1 MTEAAR
7 IRSVANQ
14 FAFAGEFAR
23 AERWGSGHIQE
34 SYCVEC
40 NADGAPRRYLL
51 QRINQAVFHDVPA
64 LMENI
69 RRVTEHVAEHV
80 KGQPDAERRVLRL
93 VATHDRRLWHEEPG
107 GACWR
112 AYQMI
117 QGTWSF
123 EAVESPEQA
132 FEAARAFGE
141 FQAMLADLP
150 PPRLAET
157 IPDFHN
163 TPKRLAALEQTVAQ
177 DAVGRVASAQVE
189 IEFAL
194 ARRELAAVL
203 VQGGLPERIVHND
216 TKLSNVLFDE
226 ASGRALCVID
236 LDTVMPGMAPCDFGD
251 MARTATCSAAE
262 DERDLT
268 KVAMQLPLFEA
279 LLRGYVSAASGFLT
293 HGETAVLGAAG
304 KVITYEQGI
313 RFLTDYLAGDRY
325 YRVHREG
332 QNLDRCRTQFALLAS
347 MEHQEAA
354 MERLV
359 RAICV

>member
-1 MTEAAR
+1 MTDATP
-7 IRSVANQ
+7 IRSVGSQ

-51 QRINQAVFHDVPA
+51 QRINQSVFHDVPA

-69 RRVTEHVAEHV
+69 RRVTEHVAKRV
-80 KGQPDAERRVLRL
+80 KGQPDAKRRGLRL
-93 VATHDRRLWHEEPG
+93 IATRDGQLWHEEPD

-117 QGTWSF
+117 QGTRSF
-123 EAVESPEQA
+123 ETAESPEQA

-141 FQAMLADLP
+141 FQALLSDLP

-163 TPKRLAALEQTVAQ
+163 TPKRLAMLEQVVAK
-177 DAVGRVASAQVE
+177 DAVGRAESARAE
-189 IEFAL
+189 IEFART
-194 ARRELAAVL
+194 RRELAGAL
-203 VQGGLPERIVHND
+203 VQGGLPVRTVHND
-216 TKLSNVLFDE
+216 AKLNNVLFDE

-236 LDTVMPGMAPCDFGD
+236 LDTVMPGLAPCDFGD
-251 MARTATCSAAE
+251 MVRTATCSAAE
-262 DERDLT
+262 DERNRT
-268 KVAMQLPLFEA
+268 GVAMQLPLFEA

-293 HGETAVLGAAG
+293 HGEKAALGAAG

-354 MERLV
+354 MDRLV
-359 RAICV
+359 RAICL